1 VSNDQNADRASR
13 PSPDAP
19 FAFESIVGG
28 SSALREAIDLATK
41 VATSRIRTL
50 LLVGETGTGK
60 ELFARGIHY
69 ASANSAHPFVAVNCA
84 AIPENLLESELFG
97 HERGAFTGAHTRKQ
111 GLLELAGDG
120 TILLDEVAEL
130 PLPLQA
136 KLLRVLGDWKIRR
149 VGGVNEQEIGCRIIA
164 ATNVPL
170 ESAVA
175 NKQFREDLFYRLNV
189 FRVIL
194 PPLRE
199 RRGDIAVLAA
209 HFAEQAAREHDIEP
223 KTLSR
228 EALDTLEIHSW
239 PGNVRELKNV
249 IERAIVLSESN
260 VIGPEHI
267 TVRRRSAPQPV
278 APPDANARWIRIPD
292 QGMTLE
298 DVIGEAIRHTLQIT
312 GGNQSEASRIL
323 DISRP
328 TLLRR
333 VRKLGLA

>member
-1 VSNDQNADRASR
+1 MSTEQTERTNETNNGA
-13 PSPDAP
+13 
-19 FAFESIVGG
+19 FAFDSIVGG

-41 VATSRIRTL
+41 VAASRIRTL

-69 ASANSAHPFVAVNCA
+69 ASSNNAQPFVAVNCA

-97 HERGAFTGAHTRKQ
+97 HERGAFTGAHAKKL

-120 TILLDEVAEL
+120 TVLLDEVAEL
-130 PLPLQA
+130 PMPLQA
-136 KLLRVLGDWKIRR
+136 KLLRVLSDWKIRR
-149 VGGVNEQEIGCRIIA
+149 VGGVSEHEIGCRIIA

-170 ESAVA
+170 ENAVA
-175 NKQFREDLFYRLNV
+175 TKEFREDLFYRLNV

-199 RRGDIAVLAA
+199 RKGDIAVLAA
-209 HFAEQAAREHDIEP
+209 HFAEQAAREHEVET
-223 KTLSR
+223 KHLSR
-228 EALDTLEIHSW
+228 EALNTLEIHSW

-249 IERAIVLSESN
+249 IERAIVMCDTG

-267 TVRRRSAPQPV
+267 TVRRRSSPQPMSP
-278 APPDANARWIRIPD
+278 AEAKGRWIQIPD
-292 QGMTLE
+292 QGTALE
-298 DVIGEAIRHTLQIT
+298 NIVNEAIRLTLEIT
-312 GGNQSEASRIL
+312 RGNQSEAARIL

-333 VRKLGLA
+333 ARKQGLV